1 MQQISLAI
9 TTYNRYDLTIKSFE
23 KVIGDERISDI
34 VIVDDSS
41 TNGDG
46 YRLKEYFKDNP
57 KVHVYINNENLNM
70 SRNKFYAIG
79 ICESD
84 MVLIGDSDN
93 VFSID
98 YIDALFKLGI
108 FNDPTV
114 INMPQFAKENFDF
127 RKYAGYKITKHNA
140 KQFMEDP
147 MFRCMLNCCN
157 YVVPRNSYLENYV
170 YNEDIKGADTIWFNY
185 NWLKNDNTIYI
196 VPRMEYTH
204 TVGSH
209 SGFLENVNINM
220 KHAIELEKKI
230 LEL

>member
-34 VIVDDSS
+34 VIVDDAS

-84 MVLIGDSDN
+84 MVLIWDSDN
-93 VFSID
+93 VFSTD

-114 INMPQFAKENFDF
+114 INMPQFAKDNFDF
-127 RKYAGYKITKHNA
+127 RAYADKEIFAADAKKYMG
-140 KQFMEDP
+140 DP

-157 YVVPRNSYLENYV
+157 YVVL
-170 YNEDIKGADTIWFNY
+170 K
-185 NWLKNDNTIYI
+185 WLI
-196 VPRMEYTH
+196 
-204 TVGSH
+204 
-209 SGFLENVNINM
+209 
-220 KHAIELEKKI
+220 
-230 LEL
+230 